1 MWCVQAASTLKSLS
15 YKPSPSVLCWLGRAS
30 NCNESCA
37 CNAWLISSSG
47 DAVPGVDFIDEDNGP
62 EQQDIEE
69 ISEDIQA
76 AEDEVAMDQDADQ
89 IRQVIE
95 SEESEE
101 HPLKV
106 LGEDMCAIGEK
117 IILGIEDPFLG
128 YSEAQIEQFIQK
140 IAPTESNKR
149 RTKRQ
154 LNLIFARD

>member
-1 MWCVQAASTLKSLS
+1 MLNCYHSRYQLAIGYNFSLLH
-15 YKPSPSVLCWLGRAS
+15 YLQMFMEK
-30 NCNESCA
+30 
-37 CNAWLISSSG
+37 
-47 DAVPGVDFIDEDNGP
+47 F
-62 EQQDIEE
+62 
-69 ISEDIQA
+69 QA

-149 RTKRQ
+149 RTK
-154 LNLIFARD
+154 L